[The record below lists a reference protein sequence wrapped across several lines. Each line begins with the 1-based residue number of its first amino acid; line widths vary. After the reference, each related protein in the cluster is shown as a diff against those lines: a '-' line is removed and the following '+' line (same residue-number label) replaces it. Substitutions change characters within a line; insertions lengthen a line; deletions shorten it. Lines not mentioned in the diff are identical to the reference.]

1 MGKAWLVGARQ
12 GKTGMEFLNKK
23 VKGSERMAKAKAV
36 SVTATGS
43 ETATQISIP
52 EIDVQGGRIY
62 IKGTTSLIVHA
73 WDEKVKREMLDKQ
86 MNKPR
91 AKKGA
96 KNPEADFESSKYKNA
111 KGEDCFPSIGFKAA
125 IVSAARFLS
134 KDVKMTM
141 LRGALF
147 IEQDLVPIKYES
159 CVMREDMVRVGMGS
173 ADLRYRAEYIN
184 WHAVLSIQYDAG
196 VINPAQIA
204 NLLNHAGFSVGIGEW
219 RPERNGQFG
228 RFRVVN
234 EGDI

>member
-1 MGKAWLVGARQ
+1 
-12 GKTGMEFLNKK
+12 
-23 VKGSERMAKAKAV
+23 MAKAKAV

-43 ETATQISIP
+43 EIATQISIP
-52 EIDVQGGRIY
+52 EIDVQGGKIH

-73 WDEKVKREMLDKQ
+73 WDEKVKRQMKGKQ
-86 MNKPR
+86 AGEPQPKRPP
-91 AKKGA
+91 
-96 KNPEADFESSKYKNA
+96 KNPEADFESSKYRNEKNQ
-111 KGEDCFPSIGFKAA
+111 DCFPSIGFKAA
-125 IVSAARFLS
+125 IVSAARFLN
-134 KDVKMTM
+134 KDVKMTL

-159 CVMREDMVRVGMGS
+159 CVMREDMVRVGMGA
-173 ADLRYRAEYIN
+173 ADLRYRAEYKN
-184 WHAVLSIQYDAG
+184 WSAVLSIQYDAG